1 MKELNREEIG
11 GCVYVINFGF
21 AVKIGCSSNPDE
33 RIRNIISYLKN
44 YAGLEAEDVFI
55 SPRHVNYKENE
66 KIMHKKFEYDRLEG
80 SELFRISYP
89 LSIEKL
95 MDLDMDCDLER
106 EKKRIEKSSEDF
118 KNGIIS
124 LNEQLENSRVYQKI
138 REMFLDEE
146 KLSKNIEEMRHS
158 LDVVEAIKEYI
169 HQDLSNEE
177 FEERI
182 YKYYPEIN
190 PYKIIKVFLYPERW
204 GFLILDYIRSE
215 EYFVNKFLG

>member
-1 MKELNREEIG
+1 MKDLKIKEIG

-21 AVKIGCSSNPDE
+21 AVKIGCSSNPE
-33 RIRNIISYLKN
+33 VRIRNIISYLKN
-44 YAGLEAEDVFI
+44 YAGLEAEDVFV

-89 LSIEKL
+89 LSTEIL
-95 MDLDMDCDLER
+95 MDLDMDCDLESER
-106 EKKRIEKSSEDF
+106 KRIERSSEYF

-124 LNEQLENSRVYQKI
+124 LNEQLEDSRIYQEI

-146 KLSKNIEEMRHS
+146 KLSKNIEEMRNS
-158 LDVVEAIKEYI
+158 LDVIEAIKEYL

-177 FEERI
+177 FEARI
-182 YKYYPEIN
+182 YKHYPEIN
-190 PYKIIKVFLYPERW
+190 PYKIIKAFLYPER
-204 GFLILDYIRSE
+204 
-215 EYFVNKFLG
+215 